1 MVTANDEKKMIH
13 FEVKRQ
19 CSFQRKR
26 LTLIFPILVYV
37 CNFFEIKWEFVLKTK
52 QRLRVSQQGSV
63 ARLEF
68 VMTHDASN
76 DFFFDQFKMKTREL
90 GPIEG

>member
-1 MVTANDEKKMIH
+1 M
-13 FEVKRQ
+13 
-19 CSFQRKR
+19 
-26 LTLIFPILVYV
+26 
-37 CNFFEIKWEFVLKTK
+37 FVLTTK
-52 QRLRVSQQGSV
+52 QRLRVSQQGSI

-76 DFFFDQFKMKTREL
+76 DFFFDQFKMKTRDL

>member
-1 MVTANDEKKMIH
+1 MRKKGSFSEK
-13 FEVKRQ
+13 EADAD
-19 CSFQRKR
+19 
-26 LTLIFPILVYV
+26 FPYLGYV

-52 QRLRVSQQGSV
+52 QRLRVFQQGSV

-76 DFFFDQFKMKTREL
+76 DFFFDQFKMKTRDL
-90 GPIEG
+90 GPIVD